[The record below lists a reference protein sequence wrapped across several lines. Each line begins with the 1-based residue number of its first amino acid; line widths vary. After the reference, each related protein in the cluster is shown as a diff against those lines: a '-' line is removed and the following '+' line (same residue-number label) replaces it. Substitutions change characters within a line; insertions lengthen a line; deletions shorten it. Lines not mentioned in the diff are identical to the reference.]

1 MSDTYHFPFY
11 EVQEGK
17 RVLMEI
23 IVEAESFDEAII
35 AAHDEMVR
43 RDNA

>member
-1 MSDTYHFPFY
+1 MTTYTFPFY
-11 EVQEGK
+11 EVQDGK

-23 IVEAESFDEAII
+23 VVEAEDFDEAIQ

-43 RDNA
+43 RDA